1 MKKAAALRYDER
13 RDTLPK
19 VTAQGRGKTAERII
33 DIAVEAEVPI
43 IEDAALVS
51 ALLMLEL
58 GDEIPVELY
67 RTVAKILTFLYEMDK
82 RDDLS

>member
-13 RDTLPK
+13 RDALPK
-19 VTAQGRGKTAERII
+19 VTAKGRGKTAERIM
-33 DIAVEAEVPI
+33 DIAVEAEIPI

-58 GDEIPVELY
+58 GDEIPIELY
-67 RTVAKILTFLYEMDK
+67 RTVAKILAFLYELDR
-82 RDDLS
+82 RDEAP

>member
-1 MKKAAALRYDER
+1 MKKAAAIRYDER
-13 RDTLPK
+13 RDALPK
-19 VTAQGRGKTAERII
+19 VTAQGRGRTAERII
-33 DIAVEAEVPI
+33 DIAVETEVPI

-58 GDEIPVELY
+58 GDDIPVELY

-82 RDDLS
+82 QDETF

>member
-1 MKKAAALRYDER
+1 MKKAAAIRYDER
-13 RDTLPK
+13 RDALPK

-67 RTVAKILTFLYEMDK
+67 RTVAKILTFLYETD
-82 RDDLS
+82 RRQAP